1 MNFCYVIT
9 FFRLGFFLPSPELVY
24 MWFRQRHIP
33 GSVVACFFNS
43 RFCKRSVFFLFLSI
57 FIFCYVISKFCEVVI
72 VILALF
78 YRSSPCS
85 AFLPGFFQDTGC
97 ITNFINDDVN
107 MPGSSRSFLYI
118 SDPEQFIPSFFVFSS
133 HCSYC
138 FFKII

>member
-78 YRSSPCS
+78 YRASPCS

-97 ITNFINDDVN
+97 ITNFINDDAMYGIWV
-107 MPGSSRSFLYI
+107 FLDI
-118 SDPEQFIPSFFVFSS
+118 SDRLNPLCLIYSETLCVAPSISAPPF
-133 HCSYC
+133 
-138 FFKII
+138 